1 MIDFKT
7 FKEIIAVIKKHER
20 WKNRCSHF
28 LENNV
33 CTDTWA
39 IVSAGDELENAL
51 IKLLEKIFNDKGK
64 WIDWWLFEDVEK
76 VAFMPD
82 NSERKISNLKKF
94 YEFLLDNKD
103 ENDEEDARF

>member
-1 MIDFKT
+1 M
-7 FKEIIAVIKKHER
+7 
-20 WKNRCSHF
+20 
-28 LENNV
+28 
-33 CTDTWA
+33 
-39 IVSAGDELENAL
+39 
-51 IKLLEKIFNDKGK
+51 EKIFNDKGK

-76 VAFMPD
+76 IAFMPD